1 MSALLWAAQKGRVDV
16 VKLLVDANANLDLVN
31 EDGNSALHF
40 AVLLGS
46 VRHFYIEMVTV
57 LVDAKANLDLVNEV
71 GWSAL
76 HYAAAKGF
84 VDVVTVLV
92 AAKANLDLVNKDGKT
107 ALEEARDCQE
117 GAWEKVVELLGKHEG
132 GKGSAL

>member
-76 HYAAAKGF
+76 HYAAAKGS
-84 VDVVTVLV
+84 VKMVTILV
-92 AAKANLDLVNKDGKT
+92 AAKANLDLVNKVSASGVT
-107 ALEEARDCQE
+107 AVCLLEKSLTCFMAPLLFKRIDCVS
-117 GAWEKVVELLGKHEG
+117 G
-132 GKGSAL
+132 